1 MEFLKFIFSSP
12 WIWLGFLILVC
23 CVLKYMVDLV
33 SVLRAK
39 RKVHTFKAS
48 DGSWQVLVEN
58 ATHNDVENATHN
70 DVEAAMVR
78 QELREHLREQLKDK
92 EVDQND

>member
-23 CVLKYMVDLV
+23 CVLKYTVDLV
-33 SVLRAK
+33 RALRAK
-39 RKVHTFKAS
+39 RKVHTFKTS
-48 DGSWQVLVEN
+48 DGSWQVL
-58 ATHNDVENATHN
+58 VENATHN

-92 EVDQND
+92 EVEQND

>member
-33 SVLRAK
+33 SALRAK
-39 RKVHTFKAS
+39 RKVHTFKTS
-48 DGSWQVLVEN
+48 DGSWQVL
-58 ATHNDVENATHN
+58 VENATHN

-78 QELREHLREQLKDK
+78 QELREHLREQSKDK

>member
-1 MEFLKFIFSSP
+1 MEFLKFIFSIL

-23 CVLKYMVDLV
+23 CVLKYAVDLV
-33 SVLRAK
+33 NALRAK
-39 RKVHTFKAS
+39 RKVHTFKTS
-48 DGSWQVLVEN
+48 DGSWQVL
-58 ATHNDVENATHN
+58 VENATHN

>member
-33 SVLRAK
+33 SALRAK
-39 RKVHTFKAS
+39 LKVHTFKTS
-48 DGSWQVLVEN
+48 DGSWQVP
-58 ATHNDVENATHN
+58 VENATHN

>member
-12 WIWLGFLILVC
+12 WIWLGFLILGC

-33 SVLRAK
+33 SALRAK
-39 RKVHTFKAS
+39 RKVHTFKTS
-48 DGSWQVLVEN
+48 DGSWQVL
-58 ATHNDVENATHN
+58 VENATHN

>member
-12 WIWLGFLILVC
+12 WIWLGFLIMVC
-23 CVLKYMVDLV
+23 CVLKYAVDLV
-33 SVLRAK
+33 NALRAK
-39 RKVHTFKAS
+39 RKVHTFKTS
-48 DGSWQVLVEN
+48 DGSWQVL
-58 ATHNDVENATHN
+58 VENATHN

>member
-23 CVLKYMVDLV
+23 CVLKYTVGLV
-33 SVLRAK
+33 SALRAK
-39 RKVHTFKAS
+39 RKVHTFKTS
-48 DGSWQVLVEN
+48 DGSWQVL
-58 ATHNDVENATHN
+58 VENATHN

-92 EVDQND
+92 EVEQND

>member
-23 CVLKYMVDLV
+23 CVLKYTVDLV
-33 SVLRAK
+33 SALRAK
-39 RKVHTFKAS
+39 RKVHTFKTS
-48 DGSWQVLVEN
+48 DGSLQVL
-58 ATHNDVENATHN
+58 VENATHN

>member
-23 CVLKYMVDLV
+23 CVLKYAVDLV
-33 SVLRAK
+33 NALRAK
-39 RKVHTFKAS
+39 RKVHTFKTS

-58 ATHNDVENATHN
+58 ATHNDVE
-70 DVEAAMVR
+70 AAIVR

>member
-33 SVLRAK
+33 SALRAK
-39 RKVHTFKAS
+39 RKVHTFKTS
-48 DGSWQVLVEN
+48 DGSWQVL
-58 ATHNDVENATHN
+58 VENATHN

-78 QELREHLREQLKDK
+78 QELREDLREQLKDK

>member
-23 CVLKYMVDLV
+23 CVLKYTMDLV
-33 SVLRAK
+33 SALRAK
-39 RKVHTFKAS
+39 WKVHTFKTS

-58 ATHNDVENATHN
+58 ASHN

>member
-1 MEFLKFIFSSP
+1 MRFIFSSP

-23 CVLKYMVDLV
+23 CVLKYTVDLV
-33 SVLRAK
+33 SALRAK
-39 RKVHTFKAS
+39 RKVHTFKTS
-48 DGSWQVLVEN
+48 DGSWQVL
-58 ATHNDVENATHN
+58 VENATHN

-92 EVDQND
+92 EVEQND

>member
-33 SVLRAK
+33 SALRAK
-39 RKVHTFKAS
+39 RKVHTFKTS

-58 ATHNDVENATHN
+58 ATHNDVE
-70 DVEAAMVR
+70 AAMAR

>member
-1 MEFLKFIFSSP
+1 MEFLKFILSSP

-33 SVLRAK
+33 SALRAK
-39 RKVHTFKAS
+39 RKVHTFKTS

-58 ATHNDVENATHN
+58 ATRN

>member
-1 MEFLKFIFSSP
+1 MSNGVFEVYLFQPVDLA
-12 WIWLGFLILVC
+12 WLSDFLVC

-33 SVLRAK
+33 SALRAK
-39 RKVHTFKAS
+39 RKVHTFKTS
-48 DGSWQVLVEN
+48 DGSWQVL
-58 ATHNDVENATHN
+58 VENATHN

-92 EVDQND
+92 EVEQND

>member
-1 MEFLKFIFSSP
+1 MEFLKFSFSSP

-33 SVLRAK
+33 SALRAK
-39 RKVHTFKAS
+39 RKVHTFKTS
-48 DGSWQVLVEN
+48 DGSWQVL
-58 ATHNDVENATHN
+58 VENATHN

>member
-23 CVLKYMVDLV
+23 CVLKYTVDPV
-33 SVLRAK
+33 SALRAK
-39 RKVHTFKAS
+39 RKVHTFKTS

-58 ATHNDVENATHN
+58 ASHN

>member
-33 SVLRAK
+33 SALRAK
-39 RKVHTFKAS
+39 RKVHTFKTS

-58 ATHNDVENATHN
+58 ATHNDI
-70 DVEAAMVR
+70 EAAMVR

>member
-33 SVLRAK
+33 SALRAK
-39 RKVHTFKAS
+39 RKVHTFKTS
-48 DGSWQVLVEN
+48 DGSWQVL
-58 ATHNDVENATHN
+58 VENATHN

-92 EVDQND
+92 AVDQND

>member
-1 MEFLKFIFSSP
+1 MEFSKFIFSSP

-33 SVLRAK
+33 SALRAK
-39 RKVHTFKAS
+39 RKVHTFKTS
-48 DGSWQVLVEN
+48 DGSWQVL
-58 ATHNDVENATHN
+58 VENATHN

>member
-23 CVLKYMVDLV
+23 CVLKYAVDLV
-33 SVLRAK
+33 NALRAK
-39 RKVHTFKAS
+39 RKVHTFKTS
-48 DGSWQVLVEN
+48 DGSWQVL
-58 ATHNDVENATHN
+58 VENATHN

-92 EVDQND
+92 TC

>member
-23 CVLKYMVDLV
+23 CVLKYTVYLV
-33 SVLRAK
+33 SALRAK
-39 RKVHTFKAS
+39 RKVHTFKTS
-48 DGSWQVLVEN
+48 DGSWQVL
-58 ATHNDVENATHN
+58 VENATHN

-92 EVDQND
+92 EVEQND

>member
-23 CVLKYMVDLV
+23 CVLKYTVDLV
-33 SVLRAK
+33 SALRAK
-39 RKVHTFKAS
+39 RKVHTFKTS

-58 ATHNDVENATHN
+58 ASHN

>member
-33 SVLRAK
+33 SALRAK
-39 RKVHTFKAS
+39 RKVHTFKTS
-48 DGSWQVLVEN
+48 DGSWQVLVEI
-58 ATHNDVENATHN
+58 ATHN

>member
-23 CVLKYMVDLV
+23 CVLKYAVDLV
-33 SVLRAK
+33 NALRAK
-39 RKVHTFKAS
+39 RKVHTFKTS
-48 DGSWQVLVEN
+48 DGSWQVL
-58 ATHNDVENATHN
+58 VENATHN

>member
-33 SVLRAK
+33 SALRAK
-39 RKVHTFKAS
+39 RKVHTFKTS
-48 DGSWQVLVEN
+48 DGSWQVL
-58 ATHNDVENATHN
+58 VENATHN

-78 QELREHLREQLKDK
+78 QELREHPREQLKDK

>member
-1 MEFLKFIFSSP
+1 MEFLKFIFSSL

-23 CVLKYMVDLV
+23 CVLKYAVDLV
-33 SVLRAK
+33 NALRAM
-39 RKVHTFKAS
+39 RKVHTFKTS
-48 DGSWQVLVEN
+48 DGSWQVL
-58 ATHNDVENATHN
+58 VENATHN

>member
-23 CVLKYMVDLV
+23 CVLKYAVDLV
-33 SVLRAK
+33 NALRAK
-39 RKVHTFKAS
+39 RKVHTFKTS
-48 DGSWQVLVEN
+48 DGIWQVL
-58 ATHNDVENATHN
+58 VENATHN

>member
-23 CVLKYMVDLV
+23 CVLKYTVDQV
-33 SVLRAK
+33 SALRAK
-39 RKVHTFKAS
+39 RKVHTFKTS
-48 DGSWQVLVEN
+48 DGSWQVL
-58 ATHNDVENATHN
+58 VENATHN

-92 EVDQND
+92 EVEQND

>member
-23 CVLKYMVDLV
+23 CVLKYAVDLV
-33 SVLRAK
+33 NALRAK
-39 RKVHTFKAS
+39 RRVHTFKTS
-48 DGSWQVLVEN
+48 DGSWQVL
-58 ATHNDVENATHN
+58 VENATHN

>member
-23 CVLKYMVDLV
+23 CVLKYTVDLV
-33 SVLRAK
+33 SALRAK
-39 RKVHTFKAS
+39 RKVHTFKTS

-58 ATHNDVENATHN
+58 ASHN
-70 DVEAAMVR
+70 DVEAAMVC

>member
-33 SVLRAK
+33 SALRAK
-39 RKVHTFKAS
+39 RKVHTFKTS

-58 ATHNDVENATHN
+58 ATYN

>member
-1 MEFLKFIFSSP
+1 MEFLRFIFSSP

-23 CVLKYMVDLV
+23 CVLKYTVDLV
-33 SVLRAK
+33 SALRAK
-39 RKVHTFKAS
+39 RKVHTFKTS
-48 DGSWQVLVEN
+48 DGSWQVL
-58 ATHNDVENATHN
+58 VENATHN

>member
-1 MEFLKFIFSSP
+1 MEFLKFLFSSP

-33 SVLRAK
+33 SALRAK
-39 RKVHTFKAS
+39 RKVHTFKTS
-48 DGSWQVLVEN
+48 DGSWQVL
-58 ATHNDVENATHN
+58 VENATHN

>member
-12 WIWLGFLILVC
+12 WIQLGFLILVC
-23 CVLKYMVDLV
+23 CVLKYAVDLV
-33 SVLRAK
+33 NALRAK
-39 RKVHTFKAS
+39 RKVHTFKTS
-48 DGSWQVLVEN
+48 DGSWQVL
-58 ATHNDVENATHN
+58 VENATHN